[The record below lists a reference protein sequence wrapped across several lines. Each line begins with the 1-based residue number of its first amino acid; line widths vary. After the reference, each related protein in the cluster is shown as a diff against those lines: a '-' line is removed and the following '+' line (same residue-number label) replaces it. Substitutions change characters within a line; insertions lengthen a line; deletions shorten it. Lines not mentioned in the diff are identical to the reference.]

1 MVLIKCS
8 CNGLYIYRMRKGFY
22 TQTHAQCTQTPPYAR
37 IWTAPFLEGASL
49 KWLCCR
55 WRWSY
60 TALQV
65 KMGKMRTS
73 KVRESSRSPR
83 RKSARSPESSSS
95 QIHSSKRWQ
104 LIAIFFWQLG
114 TIFAMFCF
122 RRPQEG
128 SLMSRRIQ
136 DNSLRGFRSPSSS
149 LKGDLNTEQPFRW
162 QPSRFL

>member
-1 MVLIKCS
+1 MVHIKCPS
-8 CNGLYIYRMRKGFY
+8 NGLYLSNEKLQHSICKGFSH
-22 TQTHAQCTQTPPYAR
+22 THTPPYAR
-37 IWTAPFLEGASL
+37 IWTAPFLGGASL

-60 TALQV
+60 MALQV

-95 QIHSSKRWQ
+95 QIHSSKRWK
-104 LIAIFFWQLG
+104 LIAIFFL
-114 TIFAMFCF
+114 TIRHKFFCF
-122 RRPQEG
+122 RRSQEG

-149 LKGDLNTEQPFRW
+149 LKGDLNNR
-162 QPSRFL
+162 SNYNHLDS